1 VAPGGEQALAL
12 VNALPELVDAGV
24 VVHWHQDSARLK
36 SLDEA
41 ALSLRIERR
50 QDWFQVEG
58 CSRWMSTRSSTCA
71 SSCAS

>member
-1 VAPGGEQALAL
+1 MPSAFATSCPSACPATEWKLDGEQALTL

-41 ALSLRIERR
+41 A
-50 QDWFQVEG
+50 
-58 CSRWMSTRSSTCA
+58 
-71 SSCAS
+71 